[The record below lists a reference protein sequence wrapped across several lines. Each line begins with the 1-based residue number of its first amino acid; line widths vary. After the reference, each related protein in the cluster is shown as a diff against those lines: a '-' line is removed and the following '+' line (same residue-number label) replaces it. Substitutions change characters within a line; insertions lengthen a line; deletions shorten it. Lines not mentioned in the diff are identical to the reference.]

1 MRKKVMVLKIKDPE
15 LYRLM
20 KSFLINYL
28 PDTRQKSKHT
38 IQAYRDALNLY
49 MLFLEEEKYIKFK
62 DVSVSDFNQ
71 ENISSFLRWLHDKR
85 ENESTTINQRL
96 SHIKGFC
103 RYIQKKDV
111 LSFKLYSEIC
121 EIAEYKDERVKDFI
135 WLTIEDVKLV
145 LKQPDINKKT
155 GIRDR
160 FFISLMYESGCR
172 NDEILH
178 LKLKNIVINKEG
190 EPDVHIF
197 GKGSKHRCTPLS
209 KDIVPYYNEYCKLY
223 HLDTTN
229 SSDDLLFY
237 TVRNGIKSQMSQ
249 DNVQRFMK
257 TYEKKAREINPEL
270 PHLHPHLWRRT
281 RAMHLY
287 LAGVPLPLV
296 SEWLGHSSMETTQ
309 IYARATDEMKRQAQ
323 RKLGEKEGSVFKDDV
338 AFKYADN
345 EDVLKKL
352 AGLK

>member
-1 MRKKVMVLKIKDPE
+1 MRKKVAVLKIKDPE

-20 KSFLINYL
+20 KSFLITYL

-49 MLFLEEEKYIKFK
+49 MLFLEEEKCIKFK

-71 ENISSFLRWLHDKR
+71 QNISLFLRWLHDKR
-85 ENESTTINQRL
+85 GNESTTINQRL

-103 RYIQKKDV
+103 RYIQKKDI
-111 LSFKLYSEIC
+111 LSFKTYSEIC

-145 LKQPDINKKT
+145 LKQPDIKKKT

-209 KDIVPYYNEYCKLY
+209 KDIVPYFKEYCKLY
-223 HLDTTN
+223 HLDSDN
-229 SSDDLLFY
+229 SSDELLFY

-249 DNVQRFMK
+249 DNVQRFMRI
-257 TYEKKAREINPEL
+257 YEKKAREINADL

-296 SEWLGHSSMETTQ
+296 SEWLGHSSIETTQ

-323 RKLGEKEGSVFKDDV
+323 RKIGEKEGSVFKDDV